1 MKLTRAKVIV
11 ATAGVLVVVAAAFAL
26 RPKALVVDTS
36 IVARRD
42 LETTI
47 DADGRTRVRQR
58 YVVVAPVAGRLTRIT
73 RVEGASVRAGDVV
86 ARLTPL
92 PLDSQA
98 TMQAQARLDGA
109 SALVRGAAADVRV
122 ATANLDQRRRE
133 LSRAKSLAEVGGVA
147 PRILEESE
155 LALVQA
161 EEALRAAT
169 ERARAAEA
177 DARQARAVLFAREGN
192 GAATVLVRAPASGR
206 ILRVPER
213 SERIVAAGAT
223 LLELG
228 DPASLEIVV
237 DVLSSDGA
245 TIHAGDRVR
254 LAEWASDSGE
264 HMNPVIG
271 HVREIEPAGFTK
283 VSALGVEEQRVRVL
297 IDIDSPPE
305 QWQALGDGYRVTV
318 RVITQALDNVTLVPA
333 SALFPLPAN
342 GKGESAEVP
351 NAMAMFTL
359 EQGRARLRPVEVA
372 ARNSNVA
379 WVRNGAHAGETVIVY
394 APSSVHDGARVKAR
408 VD

>member
-1 MKLTRAKVIV
+1 MKITKAKVIV
-11 ATAGVLVVVAAAFAL
+11 ATGGVLVAAAAAFAL
-26 RPKALVVDTS
+26 RPKSLVVDTS
-36 IVARRD
+36 IVTRRD
-42 LETTI
+42 LETTV

-58 YVVVAPVAGRLTRIT
+58 YVVVAPVAGRLARIT
-73 RVEGASVRAGDVV
+73 HVEGASVRAGDVV

-98 TMQAQARLDGA
+98 TMQAQARVDGA

-161 EEALRAAT
+161 EEALRAAN

-192 GAATVLVRAPASGR
+192 GATTVLVRAPASGR

-213 SERIVAAGAT
+213 SERIVAAGT
-223 LLELG
+223 PLLELG

-237 DVLSSDGA
+237 DVLSSEGA
-245 TIHAGDRVR
+245 TIHPGDRVR
-254 LAEWASDSGE
+254 LAEWAGDGGE
-264 HMNPVIG
+264 HMNPAIG

-283 VSALGVEEQRVRVL
+283 VSALGVEEQRVNV
-297 IDIDSPPE
+297 IVDVDKVPPGV
-305 QWQALGDGYRVTV
+305 GDGFRVEASIIV
-318 RVITQALDNVTLVPA
+318 WSSPKVIVVPR
-333 SALFPLPAN
+333 SALLQASGGTTGWNAFVVRSGRAEARSIRI
-342 GKGESAEVP
+342 GHVGGAAAEVI
-351 NAMAMFTL
+351 AGID
-359 EQGRARLRPVEVA
+359 EGDEV
-372 ARNSNVA
+372 VLF
-379 WVRNGAHAGETVIVY
+379 
-394 APSSVHDGARVKAR
+394 PSDQVKAGTR
-408 VD
+408 VSVRKT

>member
-192 GAATVLVRAPASGR
+192 GATTVLVRAPASGR

-283 VSALGVEEQRVRVL
+283 VSALGVEEQRVNV
-297 IDIDSPPE
+297 IVDVDKIPPGV
-305 QWQALGDGYRVTV
+305 GDGFRVEV
-318 RVITQALDNVTLVPA
+318 SIIVWSSPKVIVVPR
-333 SALFPLPAN
+333 SALLQASGGTTGWNAFVVRSGRAEARSIRI
-342 GKGESAEVP
+342 GHVGGAAAEVI
-351 NAMAMFTL
+351 AGID
-359 EQGRARLRPVEVA
+359 EGDEV
-372 ARNSNVA
+372 VLF
-379 WVRNGAHAGETVIVY
+379 
-394 APSSVHDGARVKAR
+394 PSDQVKAGTR
-408 VD
+408 VSARKT